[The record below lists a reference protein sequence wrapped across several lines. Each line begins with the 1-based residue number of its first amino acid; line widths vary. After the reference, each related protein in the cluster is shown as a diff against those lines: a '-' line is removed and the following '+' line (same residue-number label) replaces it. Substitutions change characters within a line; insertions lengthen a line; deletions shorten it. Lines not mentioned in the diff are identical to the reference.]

1 MAYEGDLHGNHLIMI
16 QTNAAQLMRCQE
28 PSRKSE
34 VIVNLDRIERDA
46 NGFIVNRVG
55 VPPSACLALFAN
67 LVGSAC
73 VHALTM
79 VLVGNDN
86 VFDPPPRLVF
96 HTEPVTMMDA
106 VAVAREYACLT
117 ANPCLFQQ
125 QLRNSIRAQAT
136 PELQPDFA
144 ETVITMDGA
153 RWADVL
159 SLPCG
164 PAMRWKGDRGLTF
177 SYTFTDL
184 ADFLAVTGGRSL
196 NGWEIPPLGLSAK
209 GKKRV
214 RRKQNGYLLPF
225 FHPGEDTGSITFG
238 LEDCT
243 MKVRLPLGFFGSNLR
258 WFKGAPPTANHS
270 TEAAKFDVV
279 TRAPKNTN
287 TVFTVGRVDDHF
299 YTE

>member
-1 MAYEGDLHGNHLIMI
+1 MNPELPPLLVAVPLHSFRSTCCTMLQVVFPQAYEGDLHGNHLIMI
-16 QTNAAQLMRCQE
+16 QTYMGKTDGDVTPAQIARME
-28 PSRKSE
+28 DPSRQSE
-34 VIVNLDRIERDA
+34 VLVSLDRMERDA
-46 NGFIVNRVG
+46 NGFIVSRVG

-73 VHALTM
+73 VHALTI
-79 VLVGNDN
+79 VLRGDDLMLN
-86 VFDPPPRLVF
+86 PRLVF

-136 PELQPDFA
+136 PELQANFA
-144 ETVITMDGA
+144 ETVISMDGA

-177 SYTFTDL
+177 SYTFKDL

-214 RRKQNGYLLPF
+214 RRKQNGYLLPV
-225 FHPGEDTGSITFG
+225 FHPPG
-238 LEDCT
+238 
-243 MKVRLPLGFFGSNLR
+243 
-258 WFKGAPPTANHS
+258 
-270 TEAAKFDVV
+270 
-279 TRAPKNTN
+279 
-287 TVFTVGRVDDHF
+287 
-299 YTE
+299 